1 MNLREETFEILK
13 EHFGPEKAY
22 KIIEYIDSR
31 IPKDIA
37 TQRDIY
43 ELKLEIEKLRSEVL
57 TQIEKLRSEVKTET
71 EKIQANLSTE
81 IEKLRSEAQTETEKI
96 QANLRKEIEKLR
108 SEQHIDIE
116 KIRADLKVDIEKVRS
131 DVLKWSFGFWV
142 TQIILLL
149 GILLKLLT

>member
-43 ELKLEIEKLRSEVL
+43 EIKLEIEKIRV
-57 TQIEKLRSEVKTET
+57 
-71 EKIQANLSTE
+71 E
-81 IEKLRSEAQTETEKI
+81 IEKL
-96 QANLRKEIEKLR
+96 
-108 SEQHIDIE
+108 
-116 KIRADLKVDIEKVRS
+116 RADLKVDIEKVRS

-142 TQIILLL
+142 TQIVLLL

>member
-1 MNLREETFEILK
+1 MM
-13 EHFGPEKAY
+13 
-22 KIIEYIDSR
+22 EYIDSR

-43 ELKLEIEKLRSEVL
+43 ELKLEIKKVRAEVEKLRSEGHAN
-57 TQIEKLRSEVKTET
+57 IEKL
-71 EKIQANLSTE
+71 
-81 IEKLRSEAQTETEKI
+81 
-96 QANLRKEIEKLR
+96 
-108 SEQHIDIE
+108 
-116 KIRADLKVDIEKVRS
+116 RADLKVDIEKIRS

>member
-1 MNLREETFEILK
+1 MGRR
-13 EHFGPEKAY
+13 KAY

-31 IPKDIA
+31 IPKDIS

-43 ELKLEIEKLRSEVL
+43 ELKLEIEKVRAEV
-57 TQIEKLRSEVKTET
+57 EKLRSEGH
-71 EKIQANLSTE
+71 AN
-81 IEKLRSEAQTETEKI
+81 IEKL
-96 QANLRKEIEKLR
+96 
-108 SEQHIDIE
+108 
-116 KIRADLKVDIEKVRS
+116 RADLKVGSEKIRS